1 MVSKQTNASSQ
12 NPILCI
18 MKRNVTPSLSNWY
31 KERPRTPQIQ
41 HQMRNQLKTKLNQKK
56 KKKRKMKALEN
67 SSLLH
72 HSKDKAQFQK
82 LTTGGT

>member
-1 MVSKQTNASSQ
+1 
-12 NPILCI
+12 
-18 MKRNVTPSLSNWY
+18 
-31 KERPRTPQIQ
+31 
-41 HQMRNQLKTKLNQKK
+41 LKTKLNQKK